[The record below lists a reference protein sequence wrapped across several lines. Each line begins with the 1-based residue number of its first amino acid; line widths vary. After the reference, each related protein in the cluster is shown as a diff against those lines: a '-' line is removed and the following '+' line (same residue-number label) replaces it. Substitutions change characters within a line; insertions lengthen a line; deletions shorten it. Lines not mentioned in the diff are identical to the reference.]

1 MKTPAKCGTPSGYR
15 KHQRKS
21 EEPCGECRAAIAAY
35 KREYL
40 ARRPDINR
48 KQNDY
53 TKAHNRAAMRLVE
66 SHRDVFEVL
75 LAEELRRERGAK

>member
-1 MKTPAKCGTPSGYR
+1 VSAPAKCGTPSGYTKHRR
-15 KHQRKS
+15 KG
-21 EEPCGECRAAIAAY
+21 EEACAECRAAIAAY

-53 TKAHNRAAMRLVE
+53 TKAHGRAAMRLIE

-75 LAEELRRERGAK
+75 LAEELRRERGAS

>member
-1 MKTPAKCGTPSGYR
+1 MSAAQCGTTSGYNKHRR
-15 KHQRKS
+15 KG
-21 EEPCGECRAAIAAY
+21 EEACAECRDAIATY

-53 TKAHNRAAMRLVE
+53 TKAHGRAAMRLVE
-66 SHRDVFEVL
+66 SHREAFEVL
-75 LAEELRRERGAK
+75 LAEELRRERGES